1 MMPGGGASRRR
12 ITVAVPPPGGGGG
25 GGEPDLTP
33 DLTPMPEDFSAFM
46 GAAVPHSSGPAAP
59 PGPPPP
65 PSGPAHEAQLARAR
79 ASGRRPPAR
88 TESSRRAQEAAVAS
102 AWQQPQQQQQQ
113 QGSPPSQTLRPK
125 PAGPMA
131 AVEAAE
137 LAAREAAQ
145 RSLEIAEV
153 QRLSSG
159 SFERPSSTSSD
170 DLLTADQITEHMWPT
185 KDDSSQVS
193 EHEWDAPLPGFSP
206 DRHVGS
212 QSKYLERAAPVNV
225 AAAKLAQPEPP
236 SPLPVQT
243 LEKTAARRTGAGV
256 VSHWPIALS
265 QHERTVLVA
274 ELGAAEP
281 ADLAFVSV
289 EQLQALDVRPV
300 IMAKLLALRERLI
313 EEASSG
319 RRRRASKGAR
329 GGGGCCCRAQR

>member
-1 MMPGGGASRRR
+1 
-12 ITVAVPPPGGGGG
+12 
-25 GGEPDLTP
+25 
-33 DLTPMPEDFSAFM
+33 
-46 GAAVPHSSGPAAP
+46 
-59 PGPPPP
+59 
-65 PSGPAHEAQLARAR
+65 
-79 ASGRRPPAR
+79 
-88 TESSRRAQEAAVAS
+88 
-102 AWQQPQQQQQQ
+102 
-113 QGSPPSQTLRPK
+113 
-125 PAGPMA
+125 MA

-212 QSKYLERAAPVNV
+212 QSKYLERAPVNV
-225 AAAKLAQPEPP
+225 AAAKLAKPEPP

-243 LEKTAARRTGAGV
+243 VEQTAARRTGAGV

-281 ADLAFVSV
+281 ADLAFVSA
-289 EQLQALDVRPV
+289 EQLQTLDVRPV

-329 GGGGCCCRAQR
+329 GGSGCCCRTQR